1 MISIPTEIIN
11 KIIKMS
17 LEMRNAP
24 IGCHIGNISKKY
36 QKIISEDYYARPM
49 CFCFDN
55 ILQNHKMTRKT
66 ILQYARYLIEN
77 VNYISSELVIFYYE
91 NLKFYTKHNQPDLYD
106 IYKGLYDIQINLRFK
121 NIHRIH
127 PNRP

>member
-1 MISIPTEIIN
+1 MISMPKEIVNEIV
-11 KIIKMS
+11 KMS
-17 LEMRNAP
+17 LEMRNAS
-24 IGCHIGNISKKY
+24 IGCQIENINKKY

-55 ILQNHKMTRKT
+55 IFRIHKLTQKT
-66 ILQYARYLIEN
+66 ILQYVRYLIEN
-77 VNYISSELVIFYYE
+77 VNYISSELVIFYYD

-106 IYKGLYDIQINLRFK
+106 IYKGLYDIQIKIRFK

-127 PNRP
+127 VNRL